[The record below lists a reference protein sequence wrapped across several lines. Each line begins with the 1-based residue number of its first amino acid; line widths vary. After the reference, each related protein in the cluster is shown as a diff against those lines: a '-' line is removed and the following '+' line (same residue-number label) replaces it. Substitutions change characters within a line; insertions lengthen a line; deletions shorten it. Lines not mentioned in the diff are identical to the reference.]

1 MAISHSIILRHGGLL
16 TVKSEPGKR
25 TVFSIYLMA
34 SANQVPDSSRYKTNV
49 IPQEHWKIMV
59 MDDDEM
65 VRNIAQ
71 AMLTRLGYGT
81 ELAAD
86 GKEAIAIYKRD
97 MSTDTQVDII
107 IMDLTIPGGMGGE
120 EAVKEVLAIDPDA
133 KTLVSSGYSNDP
145 IMANYKDYGFSGA
158 IGKPYQMQ
166 ELNKV
171 IREVLE

>member
-1 MAISHSIILRHGGLL
+1 
-16 TVKSEPGKR
+16 
-25 TVFSIYLMA
+25 
-34 SANQVPDSSRYKTNV
+34 
-49 IPQEHWKIMV
+49 